1 MDHTQYTTKWSRT
14 QARNAFNH
22 GRSWSDSGYEETG
35 TLQSGELVP
44 ALPSRTISNELK
56 RGTPPRTGSRGR
68 APGYSAKRGD
78 AVYKENR
85 KNSHKPHRIDKCT
98 SFVQWVVTQVRTEKV
113 VY

>member
-1 MDHTQYTTKWSRT
+1 MKKLGCSNRAI
-14 QARNAFNH
+14 ARYLH
-22 GRSWSDSGYEETG
+22 C
-35 TLQSGELVP
+35 
-44 ALPSRTISNELK
+44 ALSTISNELK

-98 SFVQWVVTQVRTEKV
+98 SFVQWVVTQVRTEKWSIDACV
-113 VY
+113 GYARKNKLGKSVLHLA